1 MLSKLFQTILR
12 TSVAIDLGTANTRI
26 SAPSHGQFAETSS
39 SISLVSNK
47 TQDLSD
53 EYLRYLNNRLFTKP
67 LRGGVIVDLKKTITL
82 LKPLIRER
90 KKHFM
95 PPVAL
100 ASAPMDTT
108 DKERNLLRKAIV
120 DAGAY
125 RVAIMPEVWVA
136 AIGAGVDITQ
146 QKSQLLIDIGDG
158 VTDMAVFRDGRIIY
172 SSSIRVACSDFQKA
186 VRSLIVSK
194 HKIQVCDND
203 VEKLTNTIQY
213 ISSKDI
219 RKKEFISL
227 SGIDII
233 QRRKVNF
240 NVRTLDIV
248 SSIEPIT
255 NKIIK
260 LIEYSLKKIPE
271 KIHDEII
278 ESGIYLTGGGACI
291 EGMDNLIEA
300 KTNIVVT
307 VPSDPIHAVIN
318 GAIKT
323 LDYWDGKKN
332 WWENIAWP
340 SLSS

>member
-1 MLSKLFQTILR
+1 MLSKLFQAFLHPSI
-12 TSVAIDLGTANTRI
+12 AIDLGTANTRVYA
-26 SAPSHGQFAETSS
+26 SSHGQFAETSS
-39 SISLVSNK
+39 SISLVSNQ

-53 EYLRYLNNRLFTKP
+53 EYLRYLNNRLFAKP
-67 LRGGVIVDLKKTITL
+67 LRGGVIVDLKNTIKL

-90 KKHFM
+90 KKHLM

-108 DKERNLLRKAIV
+108 DKERDLLRKAIV
-120 DAGAY
+120 DAGAS

-146 QKSQLLIDIGDG
+146 QKAQLLIDIGDG

-194 HKIQVCDND
+194 YKIQLCDND
-203 VEKLTNTIQY
+203 VEKLTNTIGF

-219 RKKEFISL
+219 RNEEVISL

-248 SSIEPIT
+248 NSVEPIT
-255 NKIIK
+255 DKILK
-260 LIEYSLKKIPE
+260 LIESGLKKIPE
-271 KIHDEII
+271 KIHTEII
-278 ESGIYLTGGGACI
+278 ETGIYLTGGGACI
-291 EGMDNLIEA
+291 EGMDKLIES
-300 KTNIVVT
+300 KTNIGVT

-318 GAIKT
+318 GAIQT
-323 LDYWDGKKN
+323 LNYWDGKKN

-340 SLSS
+340 NLSS